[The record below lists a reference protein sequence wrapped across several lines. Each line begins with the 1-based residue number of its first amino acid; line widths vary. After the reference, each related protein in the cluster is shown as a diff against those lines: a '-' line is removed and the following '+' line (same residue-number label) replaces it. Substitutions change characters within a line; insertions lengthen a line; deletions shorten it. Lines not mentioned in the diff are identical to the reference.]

1 MHKQSLTRSAIKK
14 IVNNS
19 QRIEG
24 YEPASK
30 EIEQKAKELIK
41 KYNVKVSA

>member
-1 MHKQSLTRSAIKK
+1 MKNLVVTHTIIKK

-24 YEPASK
+24 YEPASR
-30 EIEQKAKELIK
+30 EIKQKAKELMK